1 MQKRLLLVLFV
12 VTSIFFTGCTVTR
25 MFSEKGRNVNKAL
38 EYYSD
43 KKYAES
49 MVLLMDT
56 LDQVPDYKDA
66 YENLN
71 EKFPKV
77 VKMKVESI
85 EKLVNSDS
93 ADRFAEL
100 GKEYEVLY
108 VINKR
113 AENVTSSAK
122 SKMNFE
128 ILATAPLKEKLA
140 ENYYKAGETYYAKG
154 SRENKKNAA
163 KMFSKIVKYYPEYRD
178 AKSKY
183 ETYKEEAMQRVMFS
197 PIKSY
202 VTEGVNVSSLI
213 YTNLNSYVVN
223 SSELTEFTQILSR
236 EQVDNLLKEQ
246 KLALEGVI
254 DPATVAQVGKT
265 LGANIVIDV
274 EIPVVSYSES
284 DPSRSST
291 DKSWDEKYGEES
303 YKDPDTGATKIR
315 DLKRKKYYTEISYSK
330 SNKAIITVA
339 YSIKDIATS
348 QVLKSDKFTTE
359 AEDYAYWKIYKGDT
373 PNKLT
378 SQTEPDLASEAE
390 LITKCSDSVSK
401 KLASSIIGYLR

>member
-1 MQKRLLLVLFV
+1 M
-12 VTSIFFTGCTVTR
+12 
-25 MFSEKGRNVNKAL
+25 
-38 EYYSD
+38 
-43 KKYAES
+43 
-49 MVLLMDT
+49 
-56 LDQVPDYKDA
+56 
-66 YENLN
+66 
-71 EKFPKV
+71 
-77 VKMKVESI
+77 
-85 EKLVNSDS
+85 
-93 ADRFAEL
+93 
-100 GKEYEVLY
+100 
-108 VINKR
+108 
-113 AENVTSSAK
+113 
-122 SKMNFE
+122 
-128 ILATAPLKEKLA
+128 A

-163 KMFSKIVKYYPEYRD
+163 KMFSKIVKYYPEYRN

-183 ETYKEEAMQRVMFS
+183 ESYKEEAMQRVMFS

-223 SSELTEFTQILSR
+223 STELTEFTQILSR
-236 EQVDNLLKEQ
+236 EQVDSLLKEQ
-246 KLALEGVI
+246 KLALEGIV

-284 DPSRSST
+284 EPSRSST
-291 DKSWDEKYGEES
+291 EKSWDEKYGEES

-359 AEDYAYWKIYKGDT
+359 SEDYAYWKIYKGDT

-390 LITKCSDSVSK
+390 LITKCSDAVSK
-401 KLASSIIGYLR
+401 KLASSIIGYLKKKIGCSFRAALIFFTKFYIFIPISAIFLFLTVIYRSFITIFSFRCLHIPIFRLFPLFLFYCFLLPATLESFFLHLSLSLFAGIF

>member
-77 VKMKVESI
+77 IKMKVESI

-93 ADRFAEL
+93 VDRFAEL

-122 SKMNFE
+122 AKMKVE
-128 ILATAPLKEKLA
+128 ILATAPLKEK
-140 ENYYKAGETYYAKG
+140 T
-154 SRENKKNAA
+154 
-163 KMFSKIVKYYPEYRD
+163 
-178 AKSKY
+178 
-183 ETYKEEAMQRVMFS
+183 
-197 PIKSY
+197 
-202 VTEGVNVSSLI
+202 
-213 YTNLNSYVVN
+213 
-223 SSELTEFTQILSR
+223 
-236 EQVDNLLKEQ
+236 
-246 KLALEGVI
+246 
-254 DPATVAQVGKT
+254 
-265 LGANIVIDV
+265 
-274 EIPVVSYSES
+274 
-284 DPSRSST
+284 
-291 DKSWDEKYGEES
+291 
-303 YKDPDTGATKIR
+303 
-315 DLKRKKYYTEISYSK
+315 
-330 SNKAIITVA
+330 
-339 YSIKDIATS
+339 
-348 QVLKSDKFTTE
+348 
-359 AEDYAYWKIYKGDT
+359 
-373 PNKLT
+373 
-378 SQTEPDLASEAE
+378 
-390 LITKCSDSVSK
+390 C
-401 KLASSIIGYLR
+401 